1 MAPKQ
6 ATYNLKAPKQTV
18 SLTINSDLYAQA
30 KGLGLNASQIAEEAI
45 AVELAR
51 RHAEQIQAE
60 IREDLE
66 TSAGRAG
73 RGRRDSSCRCSNNGK
88 VQLCEVTSRPGTPWP
103 DRMHAW

>member
-1 MAPKQ
+1 M
-6 ATYNLKAPKQTV
+6 
-18 SLTINSDLYAQA
+18 SLTSSLDLGVQA
-30 KGLGLNASQIAEEAI
+30 ERLGLDASQTAEA
-45 AVELAR
+45 AVAVALAR